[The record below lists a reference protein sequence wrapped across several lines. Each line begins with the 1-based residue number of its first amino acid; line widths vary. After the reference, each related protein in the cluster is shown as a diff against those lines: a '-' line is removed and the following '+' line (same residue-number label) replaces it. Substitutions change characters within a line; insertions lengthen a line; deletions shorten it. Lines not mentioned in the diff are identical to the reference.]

1 MIGKQLIALVGMCPM
16 LTGIGLT
23 SGCSDTPDAQ
33 RLDDAPLACKAPE
46 RAVYRITS
54 VDPSL
59 RRAHVIDLDG
69 DGVPDDAL
77 GRAHDMI
84 AGADPS
90 FAVAP
95 RFGARLAPDGDV
107 TWLVAVDRCGSDVR
121 VTVDEGLLL
130 SRSGEPLAP
139 EMLPRAVGT
148 LRDSVLEA
156 RDGQAHVPLGALAD
170 VAGVVAGDDPAR
182 WIIGEG
188 LTVRATAVSHDGAGG
203 SDGGSGGS
211 TGGSNGSDGLPD
223 ELDGVFAVGFDR
235 ATAQRELAS
244 PIASFLTAQPADDW
258 LKAGADG
265 NGDGIV
271 TAQEV
276 EATTPFADATAGDVT
291 LERLP
296 EPAVSLALRFHAV
309 RLP

>member
-1 MIGKQLIALVGMCPM
+1 MMAKRLIALVGVCPI
-16 LTGIGLT
+16 LTGIGLM
-23 SGCSDTPDAQ
+23 SGCSDTPDTS
-33 RLDDAPLACKAPE
+33 RLDDAPLACKVPE
-46 RAVYRITS
+46 RTVYRITS

-59 RRAHVIDLDG
+59 RQAHVIDLDG
-69 DGVPDDAL
+69 DGVADDAL

-107 TWLVAVDRCGSDVR
+107 TWLVAVDRCGSDAR
-121 VTVDEGLLL
+121 VTVDEGLLI

-139 EMLPRAVGT
+139 EVLPRAVGT

-156 RDGQAHVPLGALAD
+156 RDGQAHVPLAALAD
-170 VAGVVAGDDPAR
+170 VEGNIRGADPAR
-182 WIIGEG
+182 WITGEA
-188 LTVRATAVSHDGAGG
+188 LTVKATFVSHEGA
-203 SDGGSGGS
+203 
-211 TGGSNGSDGLPD
+211 PD
-223 ELDGVFAVGFDR
+223 ELDGVFAVAIDR
-235 ATAQRELAS
+235 ATAQRELAP
-244 PIASFLTAQPADDW
+244 PIAAFLTAQPADDW

-265 NGDGIV
+265 NADGIV

-276 EATTPFADATAGDVT
+276 VATTPFSDATAGDVVVD
-291 LERLP
+291 RMS

>member
-1 MIGKQLIALVGMCPM
+1 MAKRLIALAGMCPI

-23 SGCSDTPDAQ
+23 SGCSDTPDTP

-46 RAVYRITS
+46 HAVYRITS

-59 RRAHVIDLDG
+59 RHAHVIDLDG

-95 RFGARLAPDGDV
+95 RFSARLAPDGDV
-107 TWLVAVDRCGSDVR
+107 TWLVAIDRCGSDVR
-121 VTVDEGLLL
+121 VTVDEGLML

-148 LRDSVLEA
+148 LHDSVIEA

-170 VAGVVAGDDPAR
+170 VAGTIEGGDPAR

-188 LTVRATAVSHDGAGG
+188 LTVRATAVSHDGVP
-203 SDGGSGGS
+203 GGS
-211 TGGSNGSDGLPD
+211 TGESNGSDGLPD

-235 ATAQRELAS
+235 TTAQRELAS

-265 NGDGIV
+265 NGDGVV

-276 EATTPFADATAGDVT
+276 EATTPFSDATAGDVV

-296 EPAVSLALRFHAV
+296 EPAVSLALRFHAT